1 VIHMRRLLLA
11 TLLSG
16 LLGGCMLGPNYRA
29 PTMPKGA
36 EAPLVS
42 VNNAL
47 EKTTEPRDDWWRL
60 YDDPM
65 LDKILGEAFAAN
77 TDLAAAEANL
87 SIARAQLEASRAGRY
102 PSTTAGAQ
110 AIRGR
115 NATTDEILEIDG
127 HPPQTLWTYDATLD
141 ASYEIDLFGRVRRS
155 IEASRADAEAAAA
168 ARDSIQVTVAAE
180 TTRAY
185 AQICTLGEQIAV
197 ARHSLDIV
205 GQQAG
210 ITHSRGDAGAGSEF
224 DTVRADALVAQVKSA
239 IPSLEGQRRAAFFE
253 LAALMGRTPAQG
265 PDEVL
270 TCVTPPHL
278 QALIPIGD
286 GAGLLRRRPDVR
298 EADRRLAAATA
309 RIGVAMADLYPT
321 ISLGGLYG
329 GIGPH
334 VSDLTTARGLTWGL
348 GPTISWSFP
357 NQAIP
362 RAHIREAKGGAAYAL
377 ASFDSTVLR
386 ALKETEQTLSIYSSE
401 LNRRQ
406 DLSSAQE
413 LARRAFVLAQDQ
425 STAGS
430 ISTLDMLTTEQSL
443 VSADAA
449 IAASDAALSQD
460 QIALFKALG
469 GGWNET
475 VQR

>member
-1 VIHMRRLLLA
+1 
-11 TLLSG
+11 
-16 LLGGCMLGPNYRA
+16 
-29 PTMPKGA
+29 MPKGA
-36 EAPLVS
+36 DAPWVS
-42 VNNAL
+42 VNGAL
-47 EKTTEPRDDWWRL
+47 EKTTEPPDDWWRL
-60 YDDPM
+60 YDAPT
-65 LDKILGEAFAAN
+65 LDKLLEEAFAAN

-87 SIARAQLEASRAGRY
+87 STARAQLEASRAGRY
-102 PSTTAGAQ
+102 PATTTGAK
-110 AIRGR
+110 AIHGR

-127 HPPQTLWTYDATLD
+127 HPPQTLWTFDATLD

-185 AQICTLGEQIAV
+185 AQICTLGEQLAV

-205 GQQAG
+205 GQQAE
-210 ITHSRGDAGAGSEF
+210 ITRRRGDAGAGSEF
-224 DTVRADALVAQVKSA
+224 DTVRADALVAQVKAA

-265 PDEVL
+265 PAEVL
-270 TCVTPPHL
+270 VCATSPQL
-278 QALIPIGD
+278 KALIPIGD

-309 RIGVAMADLYPT
+309 RIGVAIADLYPA
-321 ISLGGLYG
+321 ISLNGLYG
-329 GIGPH
+329 GVGSH
-334 VSDLTTARGLTWGL
+334 LSDLTTPRGLTWGL

-357 NQAIP
+357 NQAVP
-362 RAHIREAKGGAAYAL
+362 RARIRQAKGNAAYAL

-386 ALKETEQTLSIYSSE
+386 ALKETEQALSSYSAE
-401 LNRRQ
+401 LDRRQ
-406 DLSSAQE
+406 DLGDAQE

-425 STAGS
+425 SRAGS

-443 VSADAA
+443 VAADAA
-449 IAASDAALSQD
+449 VAVSDAALAQD
-460 QIALFKALG
+460 QIAVFKALG
-469 GGWNET
+469 GGWKET
-475 VQR
+475 ARTLNSTTIHSGVRG

>member
-1 VIHMRRLLLA
+1 MPRLLFA
-11 TLLSG
+11 TLLSS
-16 LLGGCMLGPNYRA
+16 LLGSCMLGPNYRA
-29 PTMPKGA
+29 PPMPKGA
-36 EAPLVS
+36 EAPLIS
-42 VNNAL
+42 VNEAL
-47 EKTTEPRDDWWRL
+47 EKTTEPPDDWWHL
-60 YDDPM
+60 YDDPT
-65 LDKILGEAFAAN
+65 LDRLLGEAFAAN

-102 PSTTAGAQ
+102 PSTTTGAE
-110 AIRGR
+110 AVRGR
-115 NATTDEILEIDG
+115 NAITDEILEING
-127 HPPQTLWTYDATLD
+127 HPPQTLWTFDATLD
-141 ASYEIDLFGRVRRS
+141 ASYEIDLFGRVHRS
-155 IEASRADAEAAAA
+155 IEASRADAQAAAA
-168 ARDSIQVTVAAE
+168 ARDSIRVTVAAE

-197 ARHSLDIV
+197 ARHSLDVV

-224 DTVRADALVAQVKSA
+224 DTVRADALVAQVKAA

-253 LAALMGRTPAQG
+253 LAALIGRTPAQA

-286 GAGLLRRRPDVR
+286 GVGLLRRRPDVR

-321 ISLGGLYG
+321 ISLGALYG
-329 GIGPH
+329 GIGAH
-334 VSDLTTARGLTWGL
+334 LSDLTTARGLTWGL

-357 NQAIP
+357 NQAVP
-362 RAHIREAKGGAAYAL
+362 RARIRQAKGNAAYAL

-386 ALKETEQTLSIYSSE
+386 ALKETEQTLSIYSAE

-406 DLSSAQE
+406 DLSNAQE

-425 STAGS
+425 SAAGS

-443 VSADAA
+443 VTADAA

-460 QIALFKALG
+460 QISLFKALG
-469 GGWNET
+469 GGWKET

>member
-1 VIHMRRLLLA
+1 
-11 TLLSG
+11 
-16 LLGGCMLGPNYRA
+16 MLGPDYRT
-29 PTMPKGA
+29 PPMPKDA
-36 EAPLVS
+36 EAPLIS
-42 VNNAL
+42 VNDAL
-47 EKTTEPRDDWWRL
+47 EKTTEPPDDWWRL

-65 LDKILGEAFAAN
+65 LDRLLVEAFAAN

-102 PSTTAGAQ
+102 PSTMVGAE

-127 HPPQTLWTYDATLD
+127 HPPQTIWTFDATLD

-205 GQQAG
+205 RQQAG

-224 DTVRADALVAQVKSA
+224 DTVRADALVAQVKAA

-253 LAALMGRTPAQG
+253 LAALIGRTPAQG
-265 PDEVL
+265 PNEVL

-321 ISLGGLYG
+321 ISLSGLYG

-334 VSDLTTARGLTWGL
+334 VSDLTTQRGLTWGL

-362 RAHIREAKGGAAYAL
+362 RAHIRQAKGGAAYAL

-386 ALKETEQTLSIYSSE
+386 ALKETEQTLSIYSAE

-406 DLSSAQE
+406 DLSNAQE

-425 STAGS
+425 SNAGA

-443 VSADAA
+443 VTADAA

-460 QIALFKALG
+460 QISLFKALG
-469 GGWNET
+469 GGWKQT